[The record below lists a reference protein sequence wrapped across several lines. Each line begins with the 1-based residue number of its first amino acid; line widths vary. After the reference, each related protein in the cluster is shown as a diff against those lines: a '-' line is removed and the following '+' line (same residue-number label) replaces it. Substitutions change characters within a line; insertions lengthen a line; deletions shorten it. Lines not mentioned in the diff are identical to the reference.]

1 MSNSVI
7 LPIVLLA
14 ISLLLV
20 TQVAD
25 STLYGSRLHTRQ
37 SCGANDFVQ
46 SSSSE
51 ECVAWADNFTSSSSF
66 TQTNDLLCEAACGR
80 LFLEFTRTNCSAD
93 AAEFQLRQ
101 CERNEDNVRC
111 DAVQYETIVTT
122 SVPADFVA
130 RCNASRVNRPDAC
143 APECATLLE
152 SLRDNYGCCVNNVF
166 NSSYSQLVFQ
176 NSTGLTSYEL
186 WTRCN
191 VNTLG
196 FCPMTTDDAA
206 VPLVNNILYAMFIG
220 TAMLLMA

>member
-1 MSNSVI
+1 MSNFVI
-7 LPIVLLA
+7 LRIVLLA
-14 ISLLLV
+14 ISLFLV

-37 SCGANDFVQ
+37 SCGANDFLQ
-46 SSSSE
+46 SSGSE
-51 ECVAWADNFTSSSSF
+51 ECVAWADNFTSFTSF
-66 TQTNDLLCEAACGR
+66 TQRYDLLCEVACGR
-80 LFLEFTRTNCSAD
+80 LFLEFIRTNCSAD
-93 AAEFQLRQ
+93 AAEFELRQ

-111 DAVQYETIVTT
+111 DAVQYETYVT

-130 RCNASRVNRPDAC
+130 RCNASRMNRPDAC

-206 VPLVNNILYAMFIG
+206 VPLANKILYAMFIG